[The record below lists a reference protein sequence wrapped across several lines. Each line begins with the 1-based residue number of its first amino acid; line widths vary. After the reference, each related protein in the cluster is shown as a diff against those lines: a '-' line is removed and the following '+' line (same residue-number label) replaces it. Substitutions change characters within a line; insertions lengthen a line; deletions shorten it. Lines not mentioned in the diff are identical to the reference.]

1 MVAQAVPPGGSACG
15 FPARAQ
21 TLNLNSSGSG
31 SLSREASMTTQ
42 IFGYSLRN
50 TMAGSMRAA
59 RKAGMSTAVM
69 AVTIKTAAAAA

>member
-1 MVAQAVPPGGSACG
+1 
-15 FPARAQ
+15 
-21 TLNLNSSGSG
+21 
-31 SLSREASMTTQ
+31 MTTQ